1 MYIHTYTIMQLTHTL
16 NNSRIYNHCDIDT
29 NGKIVRLVSCPQ
41 QVDDDGSIAL
51 IDTNTCYL
59 KLNGDYWDNSSCKWE
74 NKVYS
79 QFNIYVT
86 YAEW

>member
-1 MYIHTYTIMQLTHTL
+1 MYTIMQFAHTL

-29 NGKIVRLVSCPQ
+29 DSKVIRLVSYPQ
-41 QVDDDGSIAL
+41 QVDDDRSITL

-59 KLNGDYWDNSSCKWE
+59 KLNGDHWDNSSCKWE

-79 QFNIYVT
+79 QLIYIIVHVT